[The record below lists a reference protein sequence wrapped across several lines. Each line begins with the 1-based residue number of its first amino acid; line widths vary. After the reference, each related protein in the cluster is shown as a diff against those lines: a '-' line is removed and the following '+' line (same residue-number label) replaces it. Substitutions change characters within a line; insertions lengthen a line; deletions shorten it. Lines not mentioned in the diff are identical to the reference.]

1 MKNFDPQLLSFFKKN
16 KISFDYYE
24 HIPIFTVEEGE
35 AIKHTI
41 PGKHTKNLFLTDK
54 KWGLY
59 LISIESHK
67 RFPVNAFRKHLWLK
81 DLSFGTPEQLFEKL
95 KLTPWSVSL
104 FWLIYDQPATLHV
117 FIDHD
122 LRTAPLVG
130 RHPNRNDATI
140 CVSHENLENFLENT
154 RHKAQI
160 VTFDNES
167 IYSKYNIH

>member
-1 MKNFDPQLLSFFKKN
+1 MSNLDPHLLSFFQKN
-16 KISFDYYE
+16 KNSFDYYE

-35 AIKHTI
+35 AIKHSI

-67 RFPVNAFRKHLWLK
+67 RFPVNALRKHLWLK
-81 DLSFGTPEQLFEKL
+81 DLSFGSPEQLFEML

-104 FWLIYDQPATLHV
+104 FWLIHNQPATLNV

-122 LRTAPLVG
+122 LRTAPLVW

-140 CVSHENLENFLENT
+140 CVSHANLEKFLKNT
-154 RHKAQI
+154 GHKAQI
-160 VTFDNES
+160 VTFDNE
-167 IYSKYNIH
+167 NIIKI